1 MPPSFSEGMR
11 QRMGQRRKVMAVF
24 GTRPEAI
31 KMAPVVKELQ
41 AHPEWFETIVCVTAQ
56 HRQMLDQ
63 VLSAFAIEPNHDLNI
78 MQERQT
84 LADVHIRAL
93 EGLGQVIAAERP
105 HMLLVHG
112 DTATTFAGALAAF
125 YHQVAIAHVEAGLRA
140 YNKYSPW
147 PEEMNRC
154 LTDVLADVMLA
165 PTLNNRE
172 NLLREGVAP
181 EKIYVT
187 GQTAVDALLLTLQ
200 DEYRF
205 TVPGL
210 AAFDFTGKRVIAVT
224 AHRRENYGEPFR
236 QMFTAMRELVDAFP
250 DTFLIYPVHLSPA
263 VREVAQP
270 LLLGHPRIMLIDPVP
285 YPDMV
290 HLLKRSYLVL
300 SDSGGLQEETPSLAK
315 PLILMRDTTER
326 PEGVAAGTVIVAGTS
341 QQRIY
346 DEAARLLADA
356 GVYRAMAQRANPY
369 GDGQAA
375 RRCVQAIAHFFNLS
389 ARPDEFKPGAVA
401 N

>member
-1 MPPSFSEGMR
+1 
-11 QRMGQRRKVMAVF
+11 MGQRRKVLAVF

-41 AHPEWFETIVCVTAQ
+41 AHPEWFEARVCVTAQ

-63 VLSAFAIEPNHDLNI
+63 VLLAFGIEPDHDLNI

-84 LADVHIRAL
+84 LAEVHIRAL
-93 EGLGQVIAAERP
+93 QGLERVIAAEKP
-105 HMLLVHG
+105 DMLLVHG
-112 DTATTFAGALAAF
+112 DTATTFAGAQAAF
-125 YHQVAIAHVEAGLRA
+125 YHQVAVAHVEAGLRA

-165 PTLNNRE
+165 PTANNRE
-172 NLLREGVAP
+172 NLLREGVRG

-187 GQTAVDALLLTLQ
+187 GQTAVDALLLTLR
-200 DEYRF
+200 DDYRF
-205 TVPGL
+205 AVPEL
-210 AAFDFTGKRVIAVT
+210 AQFDFTGRRVIAVT

-236 QMFTAMRELVDAFP
+236 QMFTAMRGLVDAYP
-250 DTFLIYPVHLSPA
+250 DTHLIYPVHLSPA

-270 LLLGHPRIMLIDPVP
+270 LLLGHPRILLIDPIP
-285 YPDMV
+285 YPDMM

-300 SDSGGLQEETPSLAK
+300 SDSGGIQEETPSLGK

-341 QQRIY
+341 RERIY
-346 DEAARLLADA
+346 AEGARLLSDA
-356 GVYRAMAQRANPY
+356 SAYQTMAQRANPY
-369 GDGQAA
+369 GDGRAA
-375 RRCVQAIAHFFNLS
+375 RRSVQALAHFFGMAS
-389 ARPDEFKPGAVA
+389 RPDEFTPDAGENHAD
-401 N
+401 